1 MAFMLQFLVA
11 VFSLYLEFGKTVV
24 QKLSNGA
31 RHIIDFSQEGVNF
44 VFGPLANEWSFA
56 INALPVIVFLSSLTA
71 VLYHLKI
78 MQIIVRLIGGALNK
92 IIDSGKT
99 AGTMCNLSNTNKFS
113 KMGVKFFFAG
123 TGEWMANGAKQF
135 VDAGES

>member
-11 VFSLYLEFGKTVV
+11 VFSLYLEIGKTVV

-78 MQIIVRLIGGALNK
+78 MQIIVR
-92 IIDSGKT
+92 
-99 AGTMCNLSNTNKFS
+99 
-113 KMGVKFFFAG
+113 
-123 TGEWMANGAKQF
+123 
-135 VDAGES
+135 

>member
-1 MAFMLQFLVA
+1 MNKIKHLSFRTTEENF
-11 VFSLYLEFGKTVV
+11 FYL
-24 QKLSNGA
+24 KLIAKADDRTPS
-31 RHIIDFSQEGVNF
+31 
-44 VFGPLANEWSFA
+44 
-56 INALPVIVFLSSLTA
+56 
-71 VLYHLKI
+71 Y
-78 MQIIVRLIGGALNK
+78 ALNK